1 MEGDKRSNDHFGRY
15 VEGEVRKSLYVNYE
29 QNASNLYKKIEK
41 ELKTKILNK
50 YGISSDDPS
59 TRSQIQQFLI

>member
-1 MEGDKRSNDHFGRY
+1 MRSNEYFGRY
-15 VEGEVRKSLYVNYE
+15 VEDQVRKSMYGNFE

-50 YGISSDDPS
+50 YGLNSDDPT
-59 TRSQIQQFLI
+59 TRSRIQ